1 MGDPSYAIM
10 ESPIGALGVRADD
23 GGLRAIEFLE
33 RGGRAS
39 RAPRHLT
46 APLRDAVDQIRAYFA
61 GELREFT
68 LPLAPA
74 GSRLQQVV
82 WRSMCAV
89 PYGATISYGELARR
103 LGRPG
108 AARAIGAACA
118 RNPLPI
124 AIPCHRVIGSDGRL
138 TGYAGG
144 IDAKRRLL
152 ALERMAPTRC

>member
-1 MGDPSYAIM
+1 MSDANYAIV
-10 ESPIGALGVRADD
+10 ETPIGALGVRADSA
-23 GGLRAIEFLE
+23 GLRAIEFLE
-33 RGGRAS
+33 PRGGGPRA
-39 RAPRHLT
+39 RRPAD

-61 GELREFT
+61 GTLQEFR

-74 GSRLQQVV
+74 GSRFQQAV
-82 WRSMCAV
+82 WRSMCEV
-89 PYGATISYGELARR
+89 PYGATISYAQLARR

-108 AARAIGAACA
+108 AARAIGAASA

-144 IDAKRRLL
+144 IEAKRRLL
-152 ALERMAPTRC
+152 ALERSASTRC

>member
-1 MGDPSYAIM
+1 MGDASYAIV
-10 ESPIGALGVRADD
+10 ESPIGALGVRADSA
-23 GGLRAIEFLE
+23 GLRAIEFLE
-33 RGGRAS
+33 RGERAS
-39 RAPRHLT
+39 RGRCHLA
-46 APLRDAVDQIRAYFA
+46 APLRDAVDQICAYFA
-61 GELREFT
+61 GELQQFT

-74 GSRLQQVV
+74 GSRFQQVV
-82 WRSMCAV
+82 WRSLCEV

-108 AARAIGAACA
+108 AARAIGAASA

-144 IDAKRRLL
+144 VEAKRRLL
-152 ALERMAPTRC
+152 ALERRASTRC